1 MRQQP
6 ASPHNQNR
14 AQNSKLPASEHS
26 RALQR
31 LLNQHFV
38 QAGQRVDTV
47 YRRHF
52 APARAVFSRH
62 WRHRRD
68 IPGDLLALPRTLLGL
83 LYRRPGWGI
92 ASPSGKQQ
100 EMRRILERELLDL
113 PALEASLQ
121 QYCEQAI
128 EHYRHDLEDQQT
140 LTSAQRQEFERYV
153 EHQLVRLHLPSEGL
167 REGMLTL
174 TIMLTGRLLGD
185 KAMLS
190 SAASLGGTVA
200 GSVYLGQQ
208 SWWGAFWASWFGVPG
223 WVSWVGIGS
232 GVLSALLL
240 SPLLAPGVEW
250 GINHLRARRVLQQ
263 TVQQTQEK
271 LTSKDGV
278 LLASQLGVYLQLLPD
293 LAQFLAR
300 LKS

>member
-6 ASPHNQNR
+6 ASPQRQNR
-14 AQNSKLPASEHS
+14 TQNSPVAASEHTD
-26 RALQR
+26 ALQQ
-31 LLNQHFV
+31 LLDQHFAL
-38 QAGQRVDTV
+38 AGQRVDAV

-52 APARAVFSRH
+52 APARAVFARH

-83 LYRRPGWGI
+83 LHRRPGGI

-100 EMRRILERELLDL
+100 EMRRILEQELLDL

-121 QYCEQAI
+121 HYCEQII
-128 EHYRHDLEDQQT
+128 EHYRLDLADQPT
-140 LTSAQRQEFERYV
+140 LTPAQRQEFEHYV

-167 REGMLTL
+167 REGLLAL

-208 SWWGAFWASWFGVPG
+208 GWWGAFWASWFGVPA

-250 GINHLRARRVLQQ
+250 GMNRLRARRVLQQ
-263 TVQQTQEK
+263 TVQQAKEK

-278 LLASQLGVYLQLLPD
+278 LLASRLGVYLQLLPD